1 MPETFSTLADLLAHG
16 HDDVIDVRS
25 PAEFAEDHI
34 PGAINLP
41 ALSNEERARVGTIYT
56 QIAPFEA
63 RKTGAALVARNVAR
77 HLETDLADR
86 AGGWRP
92 LVYCWRG
99 GQRSGSVVTILRAVG
114 WRADTIS
121 GGYQTYRRL
130 VHAML
135 YDTPLPHRV
144 ILLDGYTGTA
154 KTDLLHRLA
163 GLGVQMLDLEGLAG
177 HRGSILGGDPSD
189 QPSQKSFESALACRL
204 ARLDPARPVVLEAE
218 SSKIGERIIPPSLWA
233 IMKAAPRIIVSA
245 PLDARATYLVEAYAD
260 VIARQEDLTNRL
272 QVLRRHRGGAVVD
285 RWLEHLTAGDHEGLA
300 RALMQDHYDPSYAK
314 SRAAR
319 AHPVLAQVAAPGLT
333 PADRDALAARIA
345 ETVRSEG

>member
-1 MPETFSTLADLLAHG
+1 MPQGFATLTDLLDHG
-16 HDDVIDVRS
+16 YDDVIDVRS
-25 PAEFAEDHI
+25 PAEFAADHI

-56 QIAPFEA
+56 QVAPFEA
-63 RKTGAALVARNVAR
+63 RKIGAALVARNVAR

-86 AGGWRP
+86 DGSWQP

-99 GQRSGSVVTILRAVG
+99 GQRSGSVATILRAVG
-114 WRADTIS
+114 WRTETVS
-121 GGYQTYRRL
+121 GGYRAYRRL

-135 YDTPLPHRV
+135 YDTPLPYRV

-154 KTDLLHRLA
+154 KTDLLHRLG

-177 HRGSILGGDPSD
+177 HRGSILGGDPAG
-189 QPSQKSFESALACRL
+189 QPGQKAFESALACRL
-204 ARLDPARPVVLEAE
+204 AQLDPARPLVLEAE
-218 SSKIGERIIPPSLWA
+218 SSKIGERIIPPALWA
-233 IMKAAPRIIVSA
+233 AMKAARRIVLDA

-260 VIARQEDLTNRL
+260 VIARPDDLAKRL
-272 QVLRRHRGGAVVD
+272 QVLRRHRGGAVVE
-285 RWLEHLTAGDHEGLA
+285 RWMSLLAEGDHAGLA

-319 AHPVLAQVAAPGLT
+319 AHPVLARIEAADLT
-333 PADRDALAARIA
+333 PPARDALAARIA
-345 ETVRSEG
+345 DTVRSAG